1 MYTYMGQIFKEV
13 RKARHISL
21 KAAAGN
27 DFSYSMLSRFE
38 NQEADLSAS
47 KLLIALDHIHMDLS
61 EFSYLIKGYQPDD
74 SSRLQT
80 KINQALLK
88 GDLKTLQSMYEEE
101 KRASKA
107 SAHQVDAFIRALTI
121 KGSMLVL
128 DDTIRI
134 TQEETDFLSD
144 YLFGVEMWGEYELGL
159 FTQVAPLLSLELYY
173 RYAREALVKT
183 DHFQKRP
190 IIRNQLQTILLNGFF
205 KAMEEE
211 SMSKATYF
219 KQRLEDF
226 SFLLHEAYLKIIYL
240 FALGCFTCFKDK
252 TKGKKQMTEAIHI
265 LKTLDYV
272 ESATYYESQMQQ
284 WLEKFA

>member
-1 MYTYMGQIFKEV
+1 
-13 RKARHISL
+13 
-21 KAAAGN
+21 
-27 DFSYSMLSRFE
+27 
-38 NQEADLSAS
+38 
-47 KLLIALDHIHMDLS
+47 MDLS

-74 SSRLQT
+74 SSRLQME
-80 KINQALLK
+80 IYQALAK
-88 GDLKTLQSMYEEE
+88 GDLEQLKHMYHTEV
-101 KRASKA
+101 KA
-107 SAHQVDAFIRALTI
+107 YKESDQQVDSFVRALTI

-134 TQEETDFLSD
+134 TKEETDFLSD
-144 YLFGVEMWGEYELGL
+144 YLFRVEMWGQYELSL
-159 FTQVAPLLSLELYY
+159 FTEVAPLLSLELYY

-190 IIRNQLQTILLNGFF
+190 IVRNQLQTILLNGFF
-205 KAMEEE
+205 KAMEEA

-240 FALGCFTCFKDK
+240 FALGCFTCLTRDK
-252 TKGKKQMTEAIHI
+252 KEGEKQMADAVNT
-265 LKTLDYV
+265 LKLLDYV
-272 ESATYYESQMQQ
+272 ESARYYEEQMRK